1 MPLYE
6 KLLVTGA
13 AGKLARHL
21 RPALQP
27 LARSVRLM
35 DIASIDEAGGWE
47 EVRLADLADL
57 DAMHAVME
65 GVEAVIHFGGLIR
78 EAPFPDILRSNI
90 LGTHNVWEAAHT
102 AGAKR
107 VVYASSCHAVG
118 MYRRD
123 ERLDGNSLQRPNGY
137 YGLSKAFGEDVARM
151 YYDRHGIEAACL
163 RIGSCFEE
171 ATGERVLA
179 TWLSRDDLNRL
190 VTACLRAPYLGCTI
204 VYGMSA
210 NGQTFWDNSAVD
222 YIGYRPQDS
231 AEVFREKVG
240 GLATPKDRDDPEV
253 IYQAGSFAK
262 GMTR

>member
-21 RPALQP
+21 RPALEP
-27 LARSVRLM
+27 LARSVRLT
-35 DIASIDEAGGWE
+35 DIAPIEAAGAWE

-65 GVEAVIHFGGLIR
+65 GVEAVIHFGALIR
-78 EAPFPDILRSNI
+78 EASFPDILRTNI
-90 LGTHNVWEAAHT
+90 LGAHNVWEAAL
-102 AGAKR
+102 AVGVKR

-123 ERLDGNSLQRPNGY
+123 ERLDAKSLQRPDGY

-151 YYDRHGIEAACL
+151 YWDRHGIEAACL

-171 ATGERVLA
+171 PTGERMLA
-179 TWLSRDDLNRL
+179 TWLSRDDLTRL
-190 VTACLRAPYLGCTI
+190 VTACLRAPYLGYAI

-222 YIGYRPQDS
+222 YLGFRPQDS
-231 AEVFREKVG
+231 AEVFRDKVG
-240 GLATPKDRDDPEV
+240 GMATPKDRDDPEV

>member
-1 MPLYE
+1 MPVYE

-21 RPALQP
+21 RPALEP
-27 LARSVRLM
+27 LARSVRLT
-35 DIASIDEAGGWE
+35 DIAPIEEAGAWE

-65 GVEAVIHFGGLIR
+65 GVEAVIHFGALIR
-78 EAPFPDILRSNI
+78 EASFPDILRTNI
-90 LGTHNVWEAAHT
+90 LGTHNVWEAALA
-102 AGAKR
+102 AGVKR

-123 ERLDGNSLQRPNGY
+123 ERLDGRSLQRPDGY

-151 YYDRHGIEAACL
+151 CWDRHGIEAACL

-171 ATGERVLA
+171 PTGERMLA

-190 VTACLRAPYLGCTI
+190 VTACLRAPYLGYAI

-210 NGQTFWDNSAVD
+210 NGQTFWDNSAVE

-231 AEVFREKVG
+231 AEVFRDKVG
-240 GLATPKDRDDPEV
+240 GMATPKDRDDPEV

>member
-6 KLLVTGA
+6 KLLITGA

-21 RPALQP
+21 RPALEP
-27 LARSVRLM
+27 LARSVRLT
-35 DIASIDEAGGWE
+35 DIAPIDDAGGWE
-47 EVRLADLADL
+47 EVCLADLADL

-78 EAPFPDILRSNI
+78 EAPFPDILRTNM
-90 LGTHNVWEAAHT
+90 LGTHNVWEAAL
-102 AGAKR
+102 AAKAKR

-123 ERLDGNSLQRPNGY
+123 ERLDATSLQRPDGY

-151 YYDRHGIEAACL
+151 YWDRHGIEAACL

-171 ATGERVLA
+171 PTGERMLS

-190 VTACLRAPYLGCTI
+190 VTACLRAPFLGYAI

-210 NGQTFWDNSAVD
+210 NSQTFWDNSAAD
-222 YIGYRPQDS
+222 YLGYRPRDS
-231 AEVFREKVG
+231 AETFRDKVG
-240 GLATPKDRDDPEV
+240 GLATPADRDDPEV
-253 IYQAGSFAK
+253 IFQAGSFAK